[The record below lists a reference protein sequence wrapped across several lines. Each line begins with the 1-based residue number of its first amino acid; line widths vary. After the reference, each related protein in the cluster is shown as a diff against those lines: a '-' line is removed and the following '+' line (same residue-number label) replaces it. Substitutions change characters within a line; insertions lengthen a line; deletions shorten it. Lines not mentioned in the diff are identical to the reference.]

1 MLNTEQ
7 QELSNQL
14 KEYLKNGTGFF
25 GVYGAGGTGKTFTI
39 TSMFSEMEIKD
50 EDILFLG
57 ATNKV
62 CKVLKDDFTEK
73 NKKFTIKTIDSFLN
87 FKVKKDDNNKN
98 IYSRKLPLKANI
110 PKTIVIDECSMISN
124 DATTYLLK
132 LKNYGTKV
140 ILIGDEMQIPPIT
153 IDAPRDVPRNKEGF
167 KISLIFTHIEKHFT
181 LTEQKRQND
190 KSELFNLI
198 NGFRANMEKRM
209 PYDKIANQKQNG
221 KDILYFDDYNSKE
234 FRKELYGEDII
245 TVAYKNLTCLSFNWL
260 IGSTKTNNK
269 GYKVSEL
276 NVGDKVF
283 FDTYYRSDDTVFYT
297 SEEVFI
303 KEREDNVLRTFE
315 MDGVKVKYYVN
326 TLQVEDNEG
335 DIENIDVSR
344 SYKETVQKIYYR
356 LTKLRKRTKKE
367 IDSLYDC
374 KNPNYK
380 KIGYLKSLISKSNT
394 KYADFMLSLAKLKK
408 PYAITAHKAQGST
421 YDSVIIPVYDF
432 YSKAPQDANQLIY
445 VAMSRAKHKIIFV
458 NKKSQF
464 KNNSNRYNF
473 TELERCSIAS
483 AQNWKCKGVITGYQY
498 EDGRKDIG
506 CGNVFYEAREFE
518 VDHIKRLDEG
528 GSNNPT
534 NLQTLCKE
542 CHKQKTLTEK
552 I

>member
-7 QELSNQL
+7 QQLSNHL
-14 KEYLKNGTGFF
+14 KEYLKNGKGFF
-25 GVYGAGGTGKTFTI
+25 GVYGAGGTGKTYTI
-39 TSMFSEMEIKD
+39 TETIK
-50 EDILFLG
+50 EDPKNIIFLG

-62 CKVLKDDFTEK
+62 CKILKDGFRKTD
-73 NKKFTIKTIDSFLN
+73 KKYTIKTIDSFLN
-87 FKVKKDDNNKN
+87 FKVKKDHNNIN
-98 IYSRKLPLKANI
+98 IYSRKLPLKSKI
-110 PKTIVIDECSMISN
+110 PKIVVIDECSMISN
-124 DATTYLLK
+124 DSIKYLLK

-167 KISLIFTHIEKHFT
+167 KISLIFTHIETYFT
-181 LTEQKRQND
+181 LTKQNRQNE

-209 PYDKIANQKQNG
+209 PYNKIADKKQNG

-260 IGSTKTNNK
+260 IGSTKTNDK

-283 FDTYYRSDDTVFYT
+283 FDSYYRSSDLEPTVFYT
-297 SEEVFI
+297 SETIEI
-303 KEREDNVLRTFE
+303 INKEEKVQRFFE
-315 MDGVKVKYYVN
+315 MDGDLVEYFVDE
-326 TLQVEDNEG
+326 LQVKHGEGRINE
-335 DIENIDVSR
+335 IDVSR
-344 SYKETVQKIYYR
+344 GQKETIQKVYYR
-356 LTKLRKRTKKE
+356 LQRLRKRINTEIENTKNNKKVWV
-367 IDSLYDC
+367 LR
-374 KNPNYK
+374 K
-380 KIGYLKSLISKSNT
+380 KISEANT
-394 KYADFMLSLAKLKK
+394 KYSDFRLSLAKLKK

-483 AQNWKCKGVITGYQY
+483 AQNWKCKGVIISSEY
-498 EDGRKDIG
+498 EDGRKEIG

-518 VDHIKRLDEG
+518 VDHIKRLEEG

-534 NLQTLCKE
+534 NLQTLCKK
-542 CHKQKTLTEK
+542 CHKQKTLIEK